1 MLFGS
6 SSHSQPAQKDILFS
20 SSGGKILFAEIHK
33 SLTDESLYRGSVKFG
48 SDNIPQN
55 AYEIVTKMLTG
66 QPYEKVQLDPI
77 VTVDKTNIDKYYKA
91 E

>member
-1 MLFGS
+1 M
-6 SSHSQPAQKDILFS
+6 
-20 SSGGKILFAEIHK
+20 
-33 SLTDESLYRGSVKFG
+33 
-48 SDNIPQN
+48 
-55 AYEIVTKMLTG
+55 MLTG